1 MGCGA
6 STLPAEPADDAKGS
20 EAVLQSAPIQ
30 ETDVLIVGG
39 GFSGCWFAD
48 KLKREHPHLRVLMV
62 EASRR
67 IGGRLHS
74 CDNDGA
80 DSTVKDELGGMRI
93 FPSHMPKV
101 AGLLERFG
109 LDLAPLDLGDA
120 TNLFNT
126 EGETVRKQDGHM
138 PLGGEWEGKNPTAM
152 SAAAV
157 KAYKATHFWEDCSHE
172 AFNCSE
178 LRSLS
183 LAEFFV
189 KYAKAS
195 CQEIACWLAYS
206 GYNLYHE
213 DVQSSIYVHDGEFYG
228 SDMSHHHFVK
238 QGYMELVTRLK
249 AASGVETRI
258 ATKVTE
264 IRKEGSTIIATLSS
278 GQQVAAHTNVILA
291 MTAKELQKIG
301 GWDCIVAPARVSAI
315 QSCKPIPLFKCFMDF
330 KVPWWQKHGFMH
342 GKSTSDTDVRQIH
355 YYDNEDLLI
364 YVSDGD
370 GRNDGGDYASRWG
383 AKFAADRGSALREMF
398 DIIKKVHVAV
408 GVPES
413 DIIEPNWDDCVHK
426 YWEAGS
432 HKWKKGADITECIR
446 AITDGSSDGSQIYI
460 AGDAFCDMQGWV
472 EGAINTA
479 ELAYQKAFPSVAD
492 KRKAFPWEPIW
503 KNGEYSMHAMPG
515 CGSRENISA
524 IRSLAERADSIMVR
538 SCDDHNYSVQT
549 KPDAWPLLCL
559 RQGKAFS
566 KPLDGGD
573 ATKERIAE
581 AWEGTA
587 DVLEVLP
594 IVSHCLRRCVL
605 HSICGTAV

>member
-1 MGCGA
+1 
-6 STLPAEPADDAKGS
+6 
-20 EAVLQSAPIQ
+20 
-30 ETDVLIVGG
+30 
-39 GFSGCWFAD
+39 
-48 KLKREHPHLRVLMV
+48 
-62 EASRR
+62 
-67 IGGRLHS
+67 
-74 CDNDGA
+74 
-80 DSTVKDELGGMRI
+80 
-93 FPSHMPKV
+93 
-101 AGLLERFG
+101 
-109 LDLAPLDLGDA
+109 
-120 TNLFNT
+120 
-126 EGETVRKQDGHM
+126 
-138 PLGGEWEGKNPTAM
+138 
-152 SAAAV
+152 
-157 KAYKATHFWEDCSHE
+157 
-172 AFNCSE
+172 
-178 LRSLS
+178 
-183 LAEFFV
+183 
-189 KYAKAS
+189 
-195 CQEIACWLAYS
+195 
-206 GYNLYHE
+206 
-213 DVQSSIYVHDGEFYG
+213 
-228 SDMSHHHFVK
+228 MSHHHFVK

-330 KVPWWQKHGFMH
+330 KVPWWQTHGFMH

-432 HKWKKGADITECIR
+432 HKWKKGADISECIR

-479 ELAYQKAFPSVAD
+479 ELVYQKAFPSAD

-524 IRSLAERADSIMVR
+524 ICDLAERADSIMVR

-587 DVLEVLP
+587 DVLEHLWNSGVADHDLDSMLYHACGNGGGLHLGSGNCGWQWQQKDSIEVLL
-594 IVSHCLRRCVL
+594 CKK
-605 HSICGTAV
+605 